1 MAAGCGVSGCGA
13 MTWGCETGVSGV
25 TLAQPAVSSNS
36 RTAAYATC
44 IGGTFI
50 EQPIRLEATLDV
62 HNATTE
68 SKQA

>member
-1 MAAGCGVSGCGA
+1 

-44 IGGTFI
+44 IGATFI
-50 EQPIRLEATLDV
+50 EQAYPIRSDLGV